1 VATNFPSTIDTTTTL
16 PTWDGSGTL
25 AAPGG
30 SNSALTHS
38 GAHTNGDD
46 SIRAVEA
53 KVGQGSS
60 TPTNVGDF
68 LTVTA
73 AGASAWQPQG
83 IVQSTKVASYT
94 LVLGDAGDMIEMNV
108 ASANVLNV
116 PANSSVAFPIGTQ
129 VGVRQIGAGVTTVTP
144 IGTATVVSRGSL
156 VATAGQWAEAVL
168 TKRAIDQWVL
178 AGDIA

>member
-1 VATNFPSTIDTTTTL
+1 VATNFPSTVDTTTTL
-16 PTWDGSGTL
+16 PTWDGTGTL

-46 SIRAVEA
+46 AVRAVEA
-53 KVGQGSS
+53 KIGQGSS

-83 IVQSTKVASYT
+83 IVQSTKVVSYT

-108 ASANVLNV
+108 AGANTLTIPLATFVV
-116 PANSSVAFPIGTQ
+116 GTQ
-129 VGVRQIGAGVTTVTP
+129 IGIRQIGTGTTTVSCP
-144 IGTATVVSRGSL
+144 GGTLNSRGAL
-156 VATAGQWAEAVL
+156 FNLAGQWAEAVITL
-168 TKRAIDQWVL
+168 RAANSWVL
-178 AGDIA
+178 VGDIA